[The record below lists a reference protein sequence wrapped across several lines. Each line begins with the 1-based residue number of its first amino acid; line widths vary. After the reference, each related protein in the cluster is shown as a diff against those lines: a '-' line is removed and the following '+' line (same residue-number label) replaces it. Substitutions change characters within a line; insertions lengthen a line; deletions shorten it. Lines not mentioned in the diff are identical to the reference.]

1 MSIGGFNSGYL
12 LGYFLG
18 TLILGFI
25 IILFYVLIGLRS
37 RSLSQSLKKR
47 SLWAIVG
54 AIFILNLIFYG
65 MRKSSNEYPG
75 IDTSALIL
83 RINMIKLCKENFDTL
98 NPNEEKNILCSCI
111 VDNMMN
117 QYSMLELEKLAN
129 NLDRTEFINL
139 LHYEE
144 AKCRH

>member
-1 MSIGGFNSGYL
+1 
-12 LGYFLG
+12 
-18 TLILGFI
+18 
-25 IILFYVLIGLRS
+25 
-37 RSLSQSLKKR
+37 
-47 SLWAIVG
+47 
-54 AIFILNLIFYG
+54 

-83 RINMIKLCKENFDTL
+83 RINMIKLCKEDFDTS
-98 NPNEEKNILCSCI
+98 NPNEDKNILCSCI

-117 QYSMLELEKLAN
+117 QNSMLELEKLAN
-129 NLDRTEFINL
+129 NLDRTEIKNL